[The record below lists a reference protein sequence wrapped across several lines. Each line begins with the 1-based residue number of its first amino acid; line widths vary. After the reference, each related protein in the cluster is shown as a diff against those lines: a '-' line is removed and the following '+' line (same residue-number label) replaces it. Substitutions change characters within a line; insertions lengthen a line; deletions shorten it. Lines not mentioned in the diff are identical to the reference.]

1 MVPMLV
7 LVFSGLDLFFL
18 LWGTC
23 FSTTW
28 PFWVLAF
35 GGSRFLH
42 QSLCLSW
49 WSFLHT
55 GGDSWLPWQL
65 PAAEGSFPGWLAPSL
80 CKLDLSPNNWRPQL
94 INQASQAEVCPLART
109 DATSGGAVTFDQDI
123 SHVQPK
129 FYLTASHFATSAT
142 FLGQRTHLLNYV
154 ARKYFPSDLAQTSWH
169 IPCMVLEVRV
179 RGSHRHDCLLIRFFD
194 ISVIKFPLM
203 EFRPT
208 HVTARVMPSVLSPEA
223 SLRFCSTQIS
233 FFFSNDATSASEW
246 NTFQTGPEKAMSV

>member
-1 MVPMLV
+1 MAILSPGFWRLPFPPSIP
-7 LVFSGLDLFFL
+7 LPFSG
-18 LWGTC
+18 
-23 FSTTW
+23 
-28 PFWVLAF
+28 
-35 GGSRFLH
+35 
-42 QSLCLSW
+42 

-55 GGDSWLPWQL
+55 GRDSWLPWQL

-80 CKLDLSPNNWRPQL
+80 CKLDLSPNNQRPQL

-123 SHVQPK
+123 SHVQPI

-208 HVTARVMPSVLSPEA
+208 HVTARVMSSVLSPEA